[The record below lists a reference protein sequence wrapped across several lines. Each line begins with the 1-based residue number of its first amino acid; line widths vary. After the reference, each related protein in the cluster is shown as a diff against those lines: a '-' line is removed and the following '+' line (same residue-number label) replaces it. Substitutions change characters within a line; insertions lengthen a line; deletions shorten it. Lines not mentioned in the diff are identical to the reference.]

1 MKVLLINTVPLEA
14 NGIST
19 FIINS
24 AEVMSKKGVNVTI
37 TAPNKVNSKLKDKLR
52 KKGISIVEIMN
63 RMRNPIRYFIELKKL
78 LAQCCTC

>member
-78 LAQCCTC
+78 LAQ

>member
-52 KKGISIVEIMN
+52 KKGISIVEIID
-63 RMRNPIRYFIELKKL
+63 RKSVV
-78 LAQCCTC
+78 

>member
-78 LAQCCTC
+78 LSHYN

>member
-37 TAPNKVNSKLKDKLR
+37 TAPNKVNSKLKDK
-52 KKGISIVEIMN
+52 
-63 RMRNPIRYFIELKKL
+63 
-78 LAQCCTC
+78 